1 MIQTPDQVIAEQAAR
16 IAELEQALT
25 EIAAGTFR
33 VDWNRAARRALGRYA
48 TERTVELIRA
58 YAKEAGAQ

>member
-1 MIQTPDQVIAEQAAR
+1 MTPDQVIAQQAAR

-33 VDWNRAARRALGRYA
+33 VDWNHAACRALGRYA
-48 TERTVELIRA
+48 SIKTVELVRA
-58 YAKEAGAQ
+58 YAKEAGAR